1 VSQTFSKEEIVASL
15 RKFYADHG
23 RGPKAA
29 DLGGAELPASSE
41 IFRLFG
47 GLRPACDAAGI
58 PRAGRIWPGERMP
71 WPDEY
76 FGVKNYKRKKP

>member
-1 VSQTFSKEEIVASL
+1 VSQTFSREQILTSL

-23 RGPKAA
+23 RIPRAA
-29 DLGGAELPASSE
+29 DLGGPALPASSE

-58 PRAGRIWPGERMP
+58 PHEGRGSPGERMP

-76 FGVKNYKRKKP
+76 FRVKPD